1 MAADVPARQGGKWP
15 LVTDGTLREFI
26 GVRDYVTVWIEER
39 FDVEGGES
47 TGSRH
52 PRVPSSHPLR
62 TQAHRDTCVVHFC
75 ELK

>member
-1 MAADVPARQGGKWP
+1 MAADVPERQGGKWP

-52 PRVPSSHPLR
+52 LISSTPN